1 MDAAWTEVSQTRSHR
16 WETGTCAPEAEMR
29 VGVVEVIHGGI
40 GWRWQSCASGG
51 RDLRR
56 TEIAIARLE
65 EGVEGASPFPI
76 SEM

>member
-1 MDAAWTEVSQTRSHR
+1 MRLGRRFRRPDPTVGRRGRVRPKPKCVSVSF
-16 WETGTCAPEAEMR
+16 
-29 VGVVEVIHGGI
+29 EVIHGGI